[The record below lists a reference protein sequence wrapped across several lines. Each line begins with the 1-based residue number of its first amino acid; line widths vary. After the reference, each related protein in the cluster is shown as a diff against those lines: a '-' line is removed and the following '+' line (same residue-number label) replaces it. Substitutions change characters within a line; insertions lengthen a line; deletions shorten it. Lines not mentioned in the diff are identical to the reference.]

1 MSQDLHKIYAQ
12 GPLQDL
18 GQGLQPRSSKKDLY
32 EPSMNFPQ
40 DRHIRI
46 LREVSKISWPGSLR
60 IRESDPRAKARGIWR
75 AQTDGEVARWIRRW
89 APRRKDSDLSA
100 QSDERVAWKISKR
113 APCHRESDLTRTEW
127 GKGLRVSDVKMSQN
141 EEALWLY
148 RPFSTFKK
156 PLGVDTLFGGNGAS
170 SNPVVNDD
178 TPK

>member
-32 EPSMNFPQ
+32 APSMNFPQ

-60 IRESDPRAKARGIWR
+60 IRESDPRAKARGICR

-89 APRRKDSDLSA
+89 EPRRKESDLGA
-100 QSDERVAWKISKR
+100 QSDERVARKISKR

-127 GKGLRVSDVKMSQN
+127 GKGCAWAMSKWGPQMNEPGLYGFTGLFPPLRTPRCGHAVWGK
-141 EEALWLY
+141 WGII
-148 RPFSTFKK
+148 K
-156 PLGVDTLFGGNGAS
+156 S
-170 SNPVVNDD
+170 SG
-178 TPK
+178 